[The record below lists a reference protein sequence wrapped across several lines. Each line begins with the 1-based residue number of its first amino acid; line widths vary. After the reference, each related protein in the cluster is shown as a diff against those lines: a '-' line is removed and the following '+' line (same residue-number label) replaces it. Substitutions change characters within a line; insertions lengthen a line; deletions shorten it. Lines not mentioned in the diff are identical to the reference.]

1 MKRWM
6 AMCLAIIMVLTM
18 LPGTVFAA
26 VESDSGK
33 LEGTLTIKG
42 TLKEGEKLSADLTKV
57 KPTGFTTDQVKY
69 EWFRVGADGKN
80 MSVGTETTYSDRQ
93 RRSHGDWYN

>member
-42 TLKEGEKLSADLTKV
+42 TLKEGSRRKEYVCRNRDNVHV
-57 KPTGFTTDQVKY
+57 K
-69 EWFRVGADGKN
+69 
-80 MSVGTETTYSDRQ
+80 DR
-93 RRSHGDWYN
+93 RCGL

>member
-33 LEGTLTIKG
+33 LEGCLLYT
-42 TLKEGEKLSADLTKV
+42 SRCV
-57 KPTGFTTDQVKY
+57 
-69 EWFRVGADGKN
+69 
-80 MSVGTETTYSDRQ
+80 
-93 RRSHGDWYN
+93 